1 MFPLIMAKT
10 LPVVAVAGEDGEE
23 MGNRIETEE
32 EEKEKE
38 DEGEQEEEKK
48 EEEVEVVHEERRRKQ
63 KITIKLV
70 YGEGSRRWDSSSNCN
85 SLFCCCQ
92 ADECLANLQA
102 AKRYNRRHK
111 VCERHA
117 KAPVVLVSGTRQRFC
132 QQCSKFHELALFD
145 DNKRS
150 CRERLASHN
159 ERRRKAQAQH
169 ADIQQHPQGDLN

>member
-1 MFPLIMAKT
+1 M
-10 LPVVAVAGEDGEE
+10 DH
-23 MGNRIETEE
+23 RTEE
-32 EEKEKE
+32 EREQQNLGEEAVHDEK
-38 DEGEQEEEKK
+38 
-48 EEEVEVVHEERRRKQ
+48 RRKQ
-63 KITIKLV
+63 KITIRLV
-70 YGEGSRRWDSSSNCN
+70 YADGSSRWNSSSSCTAL
-85 SLFCCCQ
+85 SYCCQ
-92 ADECLANLQA
+92 ADECLADLQA

-159 ERRRKAQAQH
+159 ERRRKAQAHH
-169 ADIQQHPQGDLN
+169 ADLQSQPESDIN

>member
-1 MFPLIMAKT
+1 MAKT
-10 LPVVAVAGEDGEE
+10 LSVGGEDGEE
-23 MGNRIETEE
+23 MGNKMEVEE
-32 EEKEKE
+32 ENEKEE
-38 DEGEQEEEKK
+38 EEGEQEDEKK
-48 EEEVEVVHEERRRKQ
+48 VEEAEAVHEEETRRKQ

-70 YGEGSRRWDSSSNCN
+70 YGEGSGRWDSSSSYN

-117 KAPVVLVSGTRQRFC
+117 KAPVVLVSGDRQRFC

-159 ERRRKAQAQH
+159 ERRRKAQAQD
-169 ADIQQHPQGDLN
+169 ANIQQHPQGDLN